1 MRKKTIHLTLYLFYI
16 IMEKKGMD
24 KILCTCTY
32 TFIINI
38 ATNIH
43 VLYQNI
49 QINNVHV
56 HRRRKLK
63 MTNFKHTVKHQINTH
78 YYD

>member
-1 MRKKTIHLTLYLFYI
+1 MRKKNHSPNSTSILYNHG
-16 IMEKKGMD
+16 KKGMD